1 MKTRRR
7 LARAALLAVLLC
19 PMSLSAVAPDR
30 GAKHDLSKA
39 EVMDRVILSVL
50 EYYYDPTRID
60 PPKMLEAALDV
71 VQKMV
76 AEVLVTYDTKRESLT
91 VKVADSEKTFDIRD
105 VTSPWALSTAFHKI
119 FAFLEERLDR
129 NEVNLLDLE
138 YNAANGLLSTLDPH
152 SNLLP
157 PDLYEELRMGT
168 QGEFGGLGIKI
179 TTDRRPP
186 CDGNLTVVEVF
197 PGTPAAKAGLK
208 PGDQIVK
215 IGNESTLNI
224 TTSEAA
230 DRLRGAPGSKV
241 RIFVKHQG
249 GGAEDYEMARQI
261 IAIDSVKW
269 KMLGNKAGYIAL
281 DAFQS
286 NSVAEF
292 GRALAELH
300 GKGMKGLILDLR
312 GNPGGLLDVAVKI
325 ADTFLAAGTIVTTA
339 GRTEADRSVHNAA
352 PEGTEPRYPLVVLV
366 DNQSA
371 SAAEIIA
378 GALRNHS
385 RALLVGQTTFGK
397 GSVQMVQPM
406 PGGGALKLTSGQ
418 YLIPGD
424 MSIQAVGV
432 APDLAVAP
440 LSIDRE
446 DMDVIPDVGRF
457 SEADLQ
463 RHLDRPNTRERAAR
477 PGSLTAT
484 VLVPAAERQKDREGM
499 QRCTSDDPDRRP
511 FAERYE
517 TELARKIVEETT
529 GTMADEMLLT
539 ARAILERGAAERD
552 EAVRTELRKLGID
565 WRPAPVG
572 AKAQAAGD
580 ETGGRAVT
588 VRVKAEGTAVPG
600 RTLKIAATVTNGTTS
615 PIYRLRGVTASD
627 NPLVAGH
634 ELVFGFVGAGGTKT
648 WTLPVE
654 IPLLATPREDPV
666 TISFEA
672 DAGPVPKPASIPI
685 AIGERPQ
692 PRIAYSW
699 QIEDEGNRNG
709 FVEAGET
716 AIVHVTVTN
725 VGRGSTVDAEAD
737 LSAKP
742 GTDVVQGRFDLGRL
756 GPGKSA
762 SGLFKLRFSGQTYNG
777 ASELRFSV
785 EDWIPTR
792 RFPMTSSLLEQDIR
806 VEVAAGRPAPDPA
819 SGSVTVAGPSPAA
832 VRESPVGASPVVATA
847 PAKASFAVSARSG
860 DFFRIA
866 LGKDRSAWI
875 AAADTKPGGVAGTSF
890 TPVLVEPPVITVNGP
905 LVRRTKEAGV
915 RIEGT
920 AEHPSG
926 LRDVF
931 VFVGDKKVFYK
942 PAGKGALRLDFAADL
957 PLEPGAN
964 QIAVVARHTGKVAAS
979 QIVFVRRDAQ

>member
-1 MKTRRR
+1 METRRR
-7 LARAALLAVLLC
+7 LAGAALVAVLLC
-19 PMSLSAVAPDR
+19 PLSLSAAAPVR

-50 EYYYDPTRID
+50 EYYYDPSRID

-71 VQKMV
+71 VQKTV
-76 AEVLVTYDTKRESLT
+76 AEILVTYSPGRDALT
-91 VKVADSEKTFDIRD
+91 VKVGDADKTFDIRD
-105 VTSPWALSTAFHKI
+105 VTSPWGLSTAIHRI

-129 NEVNLLDLE
+129 NEVDLLDLE

-186 CDGNLTVVEVF
+186 CGGNLTVVEVF

-230 DRLRGAPGSKV
+230 DRLRGAPNSKV
-241 RIFVKHQG
+241 RIFVKHPDG
-249 GGAEDYEMARQI
+249 STADYEMARQI
-261 IAIDSVKW
+261 ISIDSVKW
-269 KMLGNKAGYIAL
+269 KMLGGKAGYISL

-292 GRALAELH
+292 SRALAELH
-300 GKGMKGLILDLR
+300 DKGMKGLVLDLR

-325 ADTFLAAGTIVTTA
+325 ADTFLGAGTIVTTA
-339 GRTEADRSVHNAA
+339 GRTEEDRSVHNAT
-352 PEGTEPRYPLVVLV
+352 PEGTEPLYPLVVLV

-371 SAAEIIA
+371 SAAEIMA

-432 APDLAVAP
+432 APDLAVVP

-446 DMDVIPDVGRF
+446 EMDVIPDTGRF

-477 PGSLTAT
+477 PGALSDSA
-484 VLVPAAERQKDREGM
+484 LVPAAERLKDRESM
-499 QRCTSDDPDRRP
+499 QRCYSDDPDRRP

-517 TELARKIVEETT
+517 TELARKIVEETN
-529 GTMADEMLLT
+529 GTVADELLLT
-539 ARAILERGAAERD
+539 ARAIIERTAVERD
-552 EAVRTELRKLGID
+552 AAVGRALGKIGVD
-565 WRPAPVG
+565 WRPAPAG
-572 AKAQAAGD
+572 AEAQAEGD
-580 ETGGRAVT
+580 GQGRRAPT
-588 VRVKAEGTAVPG
+588 VRVKADATAVPG
-600 RTLKIAATVTNGTTS
+600 RILKIAATVTNGTS
-615 PIYRLRGVTASD
+615 FPVYRLRGVTASD
-627 NPLVAGH
+627 NPLLAGH
-634 ELVFGFVGAGGTKT
+634 ELVFGFVGPGGAKT
-648 WTLPVE
+648 WTAPVE

-672 DAGPVPKPASIPI
+672 DAGPVPKPVSIPL
-685 AIGERPQ
+685 AIGERLQ

-725 VGRGSTVDAEAD
+725 VGRGSTVAAEAD

-742 GTDVVQGRFDLGRL
+742 GIDVVQGRFDIGKL

-762 SGLFKLRFSGQTYNG
+762 SGLFKLRLPGQIYD
-777 ASELRFSV
+777 AALEVRFSV

-792 RFPMTSSLLEQDIR
+792 RYPMTSSLLEQGIR
-806 VEVAAGRPAPDPA
+806 VEVSEPGPAPGPA

-832 VRESPVGASPVVATA
+832 IRQSPVAASPAVATA
-847 PAKASFAVSARSG
+847 PAGAAFTVEARSG
-860 DFFRIA
+860 DFFRIVLA
-866 LGKDRSAWI
+866 KGRRAWI
-875 AAADTKPGGVAGTSF
+875 AAADTKPGGVPGAGF
-890 TPVLVEPPVITVNGP
+890 TPVLVEPPVITVSGP
-905 LVRRTKEAGV
+905 LVRRTAEARI

-931 VFVGDKKVFYK
+931 IFVGDKKVFYK
-942 PAGKGALRLDFAADL
+942 PAAKGASRLDFAADL

-964 QIAVVARHTGKVAAS
+964 QIAVIARHTGKVAAS
-979 QIVFVRRDAQ
+979 QIVFVRRDAP